1 MKVSIIVPV
10 YNVSQYIV
18 RCINSIINQV
28 YTNIECIIIDD
39 QSKDNSIEL
48 CKNIISNY
56 NGPISFTFL
65 KHKIN
70 RGLSAARN
78 TGTLQATGDY
88 IYYLDSDDEMYP
100 TTILNLIK
108 AAQKYSDAEIIQGN
122 TYSNQNQE
130 YYHYQPEKPF
140 FSNNK
145 EIQNKFYTTN
155 FPINAWN
162 KLIKKSFI
170 DKYNLFFKEGII
182 HEDELWCFLVIKKL
196 TSIAFVQEYTY
207 KHYIREGSI
216 MTLNN
221 KQRSSTS
228 WSIIL
233 TEIFNYK
240 DDSIFLKQTIIKYL
254 PLYIKWH
261 KIYPQQAQWKLVY
274 ENIKE
279 RIKDFRSLNLLF
291 FIVFYTKFFRIH
303 HGKGVFSI
311 LSYLTK

>member
-48 CKNIISNY
+48 CRNIISNY
-56 NGPISFTFL
+56 SGPITFIFL
-65 KHKIN
+65 QHKTN

-100 TTILNLIK
+100 TTISNLIK
-108 AAQKYSDAEIIQGN
+108 AAQEYPNAEIIQGS
-122 TYSNQNQE
+122 TYCNLNQE
-130 YYHYQPEKPF
+130 YYHYQPDKPYL
-140 FSNNK
+140 SNNK

-162 KLIKKSFI
+162 KLIKKKFI
-170 DKYNLFFKEGII
+170 DKYNLLFREGII
-182 HEDELWCFLVIKKL
+182 HEDELWCFSTIKKL
-196 TSIAFVQEYTY
+196 TYIVFIQDYTY

-221 KQRSSTS
+221 KKRSSTS

-233 TEIFNYK
+233 TEVFSYQ
-240 DDSIFLKQTIIKYL
+240 DEPIFLKQTITKYI
-254 PLYIKWH
+254 PIYIKWH
-261 KIYPQQAQWKLVY
+261 KIHPQQTQWKQVY
-274 ENIKE
+274 RNMKKRIKE
-279 RIKDFRSLNLLF
+279 AGSLHLLF
-291 FIVFYTKFFRIH
+291 FIIFYTKFFRIH
-303 HGKGVFSI
+303 HGKGAFSI
-311 LSYLTK
+311 LSCLIK